1 MADPADGPGDGS
13 TDDATGTKTEAG
25 DELAGRV
32 AVVTGGSSGI
42 GRQVCLALAREGASV
57 VVADRRETPR
67 EGGPPTAA
75 RVEREFGVE
84 ATFVA
89 CDVADP
95 GSFRAVIDAAS
106 AFGGVDVMVNN
117 AGVFRAAGFLETT
130 PEAFDE
136 VMTVNAR
143 GVFFGAQA
151 AARAMVDRGT
161 NGSIV
166 NLSSTAGLY
175 GVGDYVAYC
184 ASKGA
189 VRVMTYAMAD
199 ALGSEGIRVNAVHPG
214 VVESAMTREDS
225 EVVGTARGEAFESRI
240 PLERFGVPA
249 DVAEAVVY
257 LASDRSGYV
266 TGSSLVVDG
275 GLANTV

>member
-1 MADPADGPGDGS
+1 MTDPGDDSGAES
-13 TDDATGTKTEAG
+13 AG
-25 DELAGRV
+25 DRGALDGKT

-42 GRQVCLALAREGASV
+42 GRAICLALAREGADV

-67 EGGPPTAA
+67 EGGASTAK
-75 RVEREFGVE
+75 RVEREFEVGS
-84 ATFVA
+84 TFVP

-95 GSFRAVIDAAS
+95 GSFTAVIHAAD
-106 AFGGVDVMVNN
+106 AFGGVDVMVNS
-117 AGVFRAAGFLETT
+117 AGVFRTTGFLETT
-130 PEAFDE
+130 SEEFDE
-136 VMTVNAR
+136 VMNVNAR

-151 AARAMVDRGT
+151 AARAMVDRGRE
-161 NGSIV
+161 GSIV
-166 NLSSTAGLY
+166 NVSSTAGLY

-199 ALGSEGIRVNAVHPG
+199 ALGPEGIRVNAVHPG
-214 VVESAMTREDS
+214 VVESEMTRRDS
-225 EVVGTARGEAFESRI
+225 RVVGSTRGEEFESRI
-240 PLERFGVPA
+240 PLGRFGVPD

-257 LASDRSGYV
+257 LASARSGYV

-275 GLANTV
+275 GLANTG